1 MSAENIP
8 TFKLVLGKHIVACYL
23 ATSVSDHSSLNF
35 LIDNIYLVLD
45 GLTPQ
50 LLASRFVRNLSSLR
64 AVGDGGTGKTT
75 FVKVNLELLSS
86 TLIAVLIFLIC
97 PPASLDWRV
106 REEVH
111 WCVHI
116 SPNGASRA
124 NSTLTSQPPSVSRS
138 IL

>member
-23 ATSVSDHSSLNF
+23 PTSVSDHLLLNF

-50 LLASRFVRNLSSLR
+50 LLAFFTSRFVRHPSPLR

-75 FVKVNLELLSS
+75 FVKVNHELLSS
-86 TLIAVLIFLIC
+86 ILIAVLIFLIC
-97 PPASLDWRV
+97 VLAPLDWRV

-111 WCVHI
+111 RCAHI
-116 SPNGASRA
+116 F
-124 NSTLTSQPPSVSRS
+124 V
-138 IL
+138 